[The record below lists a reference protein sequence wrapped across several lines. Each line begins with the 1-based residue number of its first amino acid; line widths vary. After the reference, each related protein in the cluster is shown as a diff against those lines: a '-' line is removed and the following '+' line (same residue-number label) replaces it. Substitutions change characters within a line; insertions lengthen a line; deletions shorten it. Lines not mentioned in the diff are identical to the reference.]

1 MNKQQIAEKL
11 LENHKIFV
19 EFISNLSEEDFLFA
33 QDGKWSA
40 GQQLDHL
47 IRGVSPV
54 KLAFTL
60 PKLVPKL
67 MFGKANRNSK
77 TYDELVAKYQAKL
90 ASGGRASGRFIPAKI
105 NFSQRE
111 SLQKKLL
118 NLAEDLSQKV
128 ENFSEEQLDTYILPH
143 PLIGKLTFR
152 EMLYFTIYHC
162 EHHHKN
168 AIKNL
173 ENR

>member
-11 LENHKIFV
+11 LENHKNFV
-19 EFISNLSEEDFLFA
+19 EFIANLNEQDFMFS
-33 QDGKWSA
+33 DGEKWSA

-47 IRGVSPV
+47 VRGVSPV

-60 PKLVPKL
+60 PKLVPSL
-67 MFGKANRNSK
+67 MFGKANRSSK
-77 TYDELVAKYQAKL
+77 SYDELVVKYQAKL
-90 ASGGRASGRFIPAKI
+90 ASGGRASGRFIPAQI

-111 SLQKKLL
+111 VLQNKLL
-118 NLAEDLSQKV
+118 NLADDLSQKV
-128 ENFSEEQLDTYILPH
+128 EIFSEEDLDKYVIPH

-168 AIKNL
+168 AIKLL
-173 ENR
+173 ENK